1 MLNQF
6 RKYYPE
12 GSLVSELVT
21 INHGKYIVKVLLQ
34 NNSVTL
40 STGLAADEKIE
51 MAEDR
56 AIERALNNLKLE
68 SKTVEVSDKIVSQPS
83 PSSPETLDPKPRV
96 KVVSPPPEKTV
107 DPVSEPVEPKIIET
121 ETKPSVKTTNQ
132 TPTQSSKKRVKATT
146 NSKKSPPV
154 EPEIEEKP
162 LPITEIP
169 QEPEIEKTPL
179 PITEISQEP
188 EIEETPLPLAE
199 MPQEKEIEEQPPLEE
214 EELDFSEIIAR
225 SNVELKR
232 LKWTTEQG
240 REYLIRTY
248 GKRSRQVLS
257 DEELLEFLRYLESL
271 PTPS

>member
-21 INHGKYIVKVLLQ
+21 IDHGKYIVKVSLQ

-51 MAEDR
+51 IAEDR
-56 AIERALNNLKLE
+56 AIARALNNLKLE
-68 SKTVEVSDKIVSQPS
+68 SRTVEVSNKIVPQLS
-83 PSSPETLDPKPRV
+83 PSSQETLDPKPTV

-107 DPVSEPVEPKIIET
+107 EPVFEQVETKVIET
-121 ETKPSVKTTNQ
+121 ATKPSVETTKE
-132 TPTQSSKKRVKATT
+132 TPTKSSKKRVKATT
-146 NSKKSPPV
+146 NSKKSTPV
-154 EPEIEEKP
+154 EAEIEAKPLPITEMPQEPEIEENSLPITETPQEPETEEKP
-162 LPITEIP
+162 LPITETP
-169 QEPEIEKTPL
+169 QE
-179 PITEISQEP
+179 TEV
-188 EIEETPLPLAE
+188 
-199 MPQEKEIEEQPPLEE
+199 EEQPPLEE

>member
-6 RKYYPE
+6 RKHYPE
-12 GSLVSELVT
+12 GSLISELVT
-21 INHGKYIVKVLLQ
+21 IDHGKYIIRVLLQ
-34 NNSVTL
+34 NNSLTL

-51 MAEDR
+51 IAEDR
-56 AIERALNNLKLE
+56 AIERALNNLQLE
-68 SKTVEVSDKIVSQPS
+68 SKTVTVAEKIVSKPS
-83 PSSPETLDPKPRV
+83 PSSQETLDPKPTL
-96 KVVSPPPEKTV
+96 KVSSPPPEKTV
-107 DPVSEPVEPKIIET
+107 QPVADQTESNVIEIATKSSVKATKET
-121 ETKPSVKTTNQ
+121 ENK
-132 TPTQSSKKRVKATT
+132 SSKKRVKATT

-154 EPEIEEKP
+154 EPEIEETA
-162 LPITEIP
+162 LPITETP
-169 QEPEIEKTPL
+169 QQPEIEETSLPITETPQQPEIEESSL

-188 EIEETPLPLAE
+188 EITE
-199 MPQEKEIEEQPPLEE
+199 MPLVE

-257 DEELLEFLRYLESL
+257 DEELLEFLRHLESL